1 MILTSKMFEDAMKQ
15 INVAFAEVNK
25 RVDKLEEKVNELVD
39 SKEKPSA
46 SKKSR
51 PKAS

>member
-25 RVDKLEEKVNELVD
+25 RVDKLEEKVNTKEVPSGNTKKGK
-39 SKEKPSA
+39 SKG
-46 SKKSR
+46 
-51 PKAS
+51 